1 MVTTGNNTMPNNA
14 FGNPTTTE
22 SQRLKVSECM
32 LDSGMDS
39 NIKQQY
45 VSKKNQVQIL
55 FSTINCLKNLSE
67 VTNTAERGRS
77 MTVTTNFTCN
87 VDEKTSLKSQEDTDL
102 KDEAR
107 ILIRSDENQVLFTKE
122 PNQNLENENDGHI
135 SNIENGL
142 AVPTTIPI
150 SSDQL
155 LSVNVGSVDP
165 NALGSTSSLDD
176 NIGASR
182 TYLHASSMLSTCTTE
197 HTGISMENLG
207 DAQHHNALDHPAAR
221 QRDSSGSIRAAVA
234 RRKQNMT
241 HRTAAQKR
249 EANLA
254 VVLISSVTMFLI
266 CHAPRIFANL

>member
-1 MVTTGNNTMPNNA
+1 
-14 FGNPTTTE
+14 
-22 SQRLKVSECM
+22 
-32 LDSGMDS
+32 
-39 NIKQQY
+39 
-45 VSKKNQVQIL
+45 
-55 FSTINCLKNLSE
+55 
-67 VTNTAERGRS
+67 

-87 VDEKTSLKSQEDTDL
+87 ADEKTSLKGQEDTDL

-107 ILIRSDENQVLFTKE
+107 ILIKSNENQVLFTKE
-122 PNQNLENENDGHI
+122 PSQDLENENDAHA

-142 AVPTTIPI
+142 AAPTTIPI

>member
-1 MVTTGNNTMPNNA
+1 
-14 FGNPTTTE
+14 
-22 SQRLKVSECM
+22 
-32 LDSGMDS
+32 
-39 NIKQQY
+39 
-45 VSKKNQVQIL
+45 
-55 FSTINCLKNLSE
+55 
-67 VTNTAERGRS
+67 

-87 VDEKTSLKSQEDTDL
+87 ADENTSLKNQEDTDL
-102 KDEAR
+102 QDEAR
-107 ILIRSDENQVLFTKE
+107 IIINGDENQVLFTKE
-122 PNQNLENENDGHI
+122 PSQDLENENGCHN

-142 AVPTTIPI
+142 AAPTTIPI

-155 LSVNVGSVDP
+155 LSVKVGSVDP

-207 DAQHHNALDHPAAR
+207 DAQHHNALDHPVAR